1 MIHYR
6 EGSAADRDAIL
17 ALRRRCFASEDLE
30 KQEPHYWDW
39 QFAEGR
45 LFLALAEGR
54 PVAHI
59 GFIPRSVTID
69 GEPVRT
75 ALAVDAMTD
84 PDFRRQ
90 GIFRR
95 LMSVARAEIAK
106 EYRISTAWQIRQSV
120 LPAMVDNGW
129 RPILAAPVLAK
140 YLFRTAAAQPPLST
154 SPIPNDPRN
163 HRIVQLNN
171 ARLTTRRTTLKGFD
185 TLAIVDARWSDKKEL
200 RQLLA
205 QACAQAKRDGVTL
218 AAALVTLRHPLLPIL
233 LRSGFLPTPHRFRL
247 LVNVFDATLRDAVRR
262 NRWALL
268 WADTD
273 HL

>member
-6 EGSAADRDAIL
+6 EGSPADREGVL
-17 ALRRRCFASEDLE
+17 ALRRRCFVSVDVD
-30 KQEPHYWDW
+30 KQDPRYWDW
-39 QFAEGR
+39 QFADGR
-45 LFLALAEGR
+45 LFVAETEGR
-54 PVAHI
+54 IVAHI
-59 GFIPRSVTID
+59 GFIPRSLTIA
-69 GEPVRT
+69 GESIRT

-95 LMSVARAEIAK
+95 LMSVARDEIGR
-106 EYRISTAWQIRQSV
+106 EYRISTAWQIRRAV

-129 RPILAAPVLAK
+129 KPVLAAPVLAK
-140 YLFRTAAAQPPLST
+140 YLVRRAAAPVTARETPG
-154 SPIPNDPRN
+154 DPRHHLLWQN
-163 HRIVQLNN
+163 GHTTI
-171 ARLTTRRTTLKGFD
+171 TTRRTTLKGFD
-185 TLAIVDARWSDKKEL
+185 TLALVDATWSDGRDL
-200 RQLLA
+200 RRLLA
-205 QACAQAKRDGVTL
+205 TACADAKANGATL

-233 LRSGFLPTPHRFRL
+233 LRAGFLPTPHRFRL